1 MKTWKRLASG
11 LLALALLA
19 SLSCAA
25 LAAEPKET
33 AEPKKTEE
41 APKPAGQFSRWFSSL
56 GINPKTPKASEEVLS
71 RMGTAIKQSK
81 TVGKTTV
88 TLNAAIWNGED
99 LWLSFDVKSP
109 DIPEEVQQYTSLTTE
124 KCSLKLRDDQWK
136 EYTRNNLE
144 EFYANDPEVTPEEA
158 EKKIQAELA
167 KGQTGSFWFSPEG
180 REGNTLNFQTN
191 MGWLDSRLFTKTR
204 QPVLTLHLENLA
216 PDDNPDKVFLKGP
229 FDFTFTVKKQ
239 VPPIQYTGADAK
251 ITLGETKKVPMR
263 FTELQISATGLS
275 ARGEVLAPINDF
287 PKAGEK
293 EDPDKLYL
301 GDLNHANIE
310 SSWGLWLKDG
320 DYVDVTQMG
329 GGGGGGQEG
338 ESFMISFGH
347 DFPYPIDPAAVTA
360 VNIGGTRVELEKLT
374 AAAA

>member
-1 MKTWKRLASG
+1 MKIWKRLISG
-11 LLALALLA
+11 LLALTLLA

-25 LAAEPKET
+25 LAVEPKE
-33 AEPKKTEE
+33 AEKE

-56 GINPKTPKASEEVLS
+56 GINPETPKASEEVLS

-81 TVGKTTV
+81 TVGNTTV

-109 DIPEEVQQYTSLTTE
+109 GIPEEVQQYTTLNTE

-167 KGQTGSFWFSPEG
+167 KGQTGAFRFSPEG
-180 REGNTLNFQTN
+180 REGNTLHFQTN
-191 MGWLDSRLFTKTR
+191 LGLFVSRLFTKTK

-216 PDDNPDKVFLKGP
+216 PSDSPDKVFLKGP

-239 VPPIQYTGADAK
+239 VPPIRYTGADAK
-251 ITLGETKKVPMR
+251 ITLGESKKVPMR

-275 ARGEVLAPINDF
+275 ARGEVLAPVDQ

-293 EDPDKLYL
+293 ADPNKLSL
-301 GDLNHANIE
+301 SALNLANLE
-310 SSWGLWLKDG
+310 SSWGLWLKG
-320 DYVDVTQMG
+320 GAYVDISQMG
-329 GGGGGGQEG
+329 GGGGGGSEG
-338 ESFMISFGH
+338 ETFMIRFGH
-347 DFPYPIDPAAVTA
+347 DFPYPIDPATVTA
-360 VNIGGTRVELEKLT
+360 VDIAGTRVELSKLT
-374 AAAA
+374 PVTEQAAGK

>member
-1 MKTWKRLASG
+1 MKTWKRLISG
-11 LLALALLA
+11 LLALTLLA

-25 LAAEPKET
+25 LAAEPK
-33 AEPKKTEE
+33 AKTEE
-41 APKPAGQFSRWFSSL
+41 TPKPAGQFSQWFSSL

-71 RMGTAIKQSK
+71 RMGTAIKQTK

-109 DIPEEVQQYTSLTTE
+109 DIPEEVQQYTTLNTE

-144 EFYANDPEVTPEEA
+144 EFYANDPKVTPEEA

-180 REGNTLNFQTN
+180 REGDTLNFQTN
-191 MGWLDSRLFTKTR
+191 MGLFDSRWFTKTK

-216 PDDNPDKVFLKGP
+216 PSDSPDKVFLKGP

-239 VPPIQYTGADAK
+239 VPPIRYTGADAK
-251 ITLGETKKVPMR
+251 ITLGESKKVPMR

-275 ARGEVLAPINDF
+275 ARGEVLAPVDQ

-293 EDPDKLYL
+293 ADPNKLSL
-301 GDLNHANIE
+301 SDLNLANIE

-320 DYVDVTQMG
+320 SYVDITQMG
-329 GGGGGGQEG
+329 GGGGGGNEG
-338 ESFMISFGH
+338 EALMIRFGH
-347 DFPYPIDPAAVTA
+347 DFPYPIDPAQIVAVDIA
-360 VNIGGTRVELEKLT
+360 GTRVELSKLT
-374 AAAA
+374 PAAK

>member
-25 LAAEPKET
+25 LAAEPK
-33 AEPKKTEE
+33 KTVEE
-41 APKPAGQFSRWFSSL
+41 SPKPAGQFSRWFSSL

-144 EFYANDPEVTPEEA
+144 EFYSNDPEVTPEEA

-191 MGWLDSRLFTKTR
+191 MGWLDSRLFTKTT
-204 QPVLTLHLENLA
+204 QPVLTLHLESLA
-216 PDDNPDKVFLKGP
+216 PSDSPDKVFLKGP

-239 VPPIQYTGADAK
+239 FPPIQYTGADAK

-263 FTELQISATGLS
+263 FTELQISSTGLS
-275 ARGEVLAPINDF
+275 ARGEVLAPIDDL

-320 DYVDVTQMG
+320 TYVDITQMG
-329 GGGGGGQEG
+329 GGGGGGKEG
-338 ESFMISFGH
+338 ETFMIRFDH
-347 DFPYPIDPAAVTA
+347 DFPYPIDPAVVTA
-360 VNIGGTRVELEKLT
+360 VNIAGTRVELGKLT
-374 AAAA
+374 AATA

>member
-1 MKTWKRLASG
+1 MKTWKRLISG
-11 LLALALLA
+11 LLALTLLA

-25 LAAEPKET
+25 LAAEPK
-33 AEPKKTEE
+33 AKTEK
-41 APKPAGQFSRWFSSL
+41 APKPAGQFSQWFSRL

-109 DIPEEVQQYTSLTTE
+109 DIPEEVQQYTTLSTE

-180 REGNTLNFQTN
+180 REGDTLNFQTN
-191 MGWLDSRLFTKTR
+191 MGLFDSRWFTKTK

-216 PDDNPDKVFLKGP
+216 PSDSPDKVFLKGP

-239 VPPIQYTGADAK
+239 VPPIRYTGADAK
-251 ITLGETKKVPMR
+251 ITLGESKKVPMR

-275 ARGEVLAPINDF
+275 ARGEVLAPVDQ

-293 EDPDKLYL
+293 ADPNKLSL
-301 GDLNHANIE
+301 SALNLANLE
-310 SSWGLWLKDG
+310 SSWGLWLKG
-320 DYVDVTQMG
+320 GAYVDISQMG
-329 GGGGGGQEG
+329 GGGGGGSEG
-338 ESFMISFGH
+338 ETFMIRFGH
-347 DFPYPIDPAAVTA
+347 DFPYPIDPATVTA
-360 VNIGGTRVELEKLT
+360 VDIAGTRVELSKLT
-374 AAAA
+374 PVTEQAAGK

>member
-1 MKTWKRLASG
+1 MKIWKRLISG
-11 LLALALLA
+11 LLALTLLA

-25 LAAEPKET
+25 LAVEPKE
-33 AEPKKTEE
+33 AEKE

-56 GINPKTPKASEEVLS
+56 GINPETPKASEEVLS

-81 TVGKTTV
+81 TVGNTTV

-109 DIPEEVQQYTSLTTE
+109 GIPEEVQQYTTLNTE

-167 KGQTGSFWFSPEG
+167 KGQTGAFRFSPEG
-180 REGNTLNFQTN
+180 REGNTLHFQTN
-191 MGWLDSRLFTKTR
+191 MGLFVSRLFTKTK

-216 PDDNPDKVFLKGP
+216 PSDSPDKVFLKGP

-239 VPPIQYTGADAK
+239 VPPIRYTGADAK
-251 ITLGETKKVPMR
+251 ITLGESKKVPMR

-275 ARGEVLAPINDF
+275 ARGEVLAPVDQ

-293 EDPDKLYL
+293 ADPNKLSL
-301 GDLNHANIE
+301 SALNLANLE
-310 SSWGLWLKDG
+310 SSWGLWLKG
-320 DYVDVTQMG
+320 GAYVDISQMG
-329 GGGGGGQEG
+329 GGGGGGSEG
-338 ESFMISFGH
+338 ETFMIRFGH
-347 DFPYPIDPAAVTA
+347 DFPYPIDPATVTA
-360 VNIGGTRVELEKLT
+360 VDIAGTRVELSKLT
-374 AAAA
+374 PVTEQAAGK

>member
-33 AEPKKTEE
+33 EEE

-109 DIPEEVQQYTSLTTE
+109 GIPEEVQQYTSLDTK

-158 EKKIQAELA
+158 EEKIQAELA

-191 MGWLDSRLFTKTR
+191 MGWLDSRLFTKTT
-204 QPVLTLHLENLA
+204 QPVLTLHLESLA
-216 PDDNPDKVFLKGP
+216 PSDSPDKVFLKGP

-263 FTELQISATGLS
+263 FTELQISTTGLT

-310 SSWGLWLKDG
+310 SSWGLWLEDG
-320 DYVDVTQMG
+320 SYVDITQMSSSG
-329 GGGGGGQEG
+329 GGGDYEG
-338 ESFMISFGH
+338 TFVTNFRR
-347 DFPYPIDPAAVTA
+347 DYTYPIDPATVTA
-360 VNIGGTRVELEKLT
+360 LNIGETRIELSGLERMPELMN
-374 AAAA
+374 

>member
-191 MGWLDSRLFTKTR
+191 ISLDSRLFTKTR

-216 PDDNPDKVFLKGP
+216 PSDSPDKVFLKGP

-263 FTELQISATGLS
+263 FTELQISATGLT

-360 VNIGGTRVELEKLT
+360 VNIAGTRVELGKLT

>member
-1 MKTWKRLASG
+1 MKIWKRLISG
-11 LLALALLA
+11 LLALTLLA

-25 LAAEPKET
+25 LAVEPKE
-33 AEPKKTEE
+33 AEKE

-56 GINPKTPKASEEVLS
+56 GINPETPKASEEVLS

-81 TVGKTTV
+81 TVGNTTV

-109 DIPEEVQQYTSLTTE
+109 GIPEEVQQYTTLNTE

-167 KGQTGSFWFSPEG
+167 KGQTGAFRFSPEG
-180 REGNTLNFQTN
+180 REGNTLHFQTN
-191 MGWLDSRLFTKTR
+191 MGLFVSRLFTKTK

-216 PDDNPDKVFLKGP
+216 PSDSPDKVFLKGP

-251 ITLGETKKVPMR
+251 ITLGESRKVPMR

-275 ARGEVLAPINDF
+275 ARGEVLAPVDQ

-293 EDPDKLYL
+293 ADPNKLSL
-301 GDLNHANIE
+301 SALNLANLE
-310 SSWGLWLKDG
+310 SSWGLWLKG
-320 DYVDVTQMG
+320 GAYVDISQMG
-329 GGGGGGQEG
+329 GGGGGGSEG
-338 ESFMISFGH
+338 ETFMIRFGH
-347 DFPYPIDPAAVTA
+347 DFPYPIDPATVTA
-360 VNIGGTRVELEKLT
+360 VDIAGTRVELSKLT
-374 AAAA
+374 PVTEQAAGK

>member
-1 MKTWKRLASG
+1 MMKTWKRLISG
-11 LLALALLA
+11 LLALTLLA

-25 LAAEPKET
+25 LAAEPK
-33 AEPKKTEE
+33 AKTEK
-41 APKPAGQFSRWFSSL
+41 ALKPAGQFSQWFSRL
-56 GINPKTPKASEEVLS
+56 GINPKTPKASEEVLT

-109 DIPEEVQQYTSLTTE
+109 DIPEEVQQYTTLNTE

-180 REGNTLNFQTN
+180 REGDTLNFQTN
-191 MGWLDSRLFTKTR
+191 MGLFDSRWFTKTK

-216 PDDNPDKVFLKGP
+216 PSDSPDKVFLKGP

-251 ITLGETKKVPMR
+251 ITLGESKKVPMR

-275 ARGEVLAPINDF
+275 ARGEVLAPVDQ

-293 EDPDKLYL
+293 ADPNKLSL
-301 GDLNHANIE
+301 SDLNLANIE
-310 SSWGLWLKDG
+310 SSWGLWLKG
-320 DYVDVTQMG
+320 GAYVDITQMG
-329 GGGGGGQEG
+329 GGGGGGNEG
-338 ESFMISFGH
+338 ETLMIRFGH
-347 DFPYPIDPAAVTA
+347 DFPYPIDPAQVTA
-360 VNIGGTRVELEKLT
+360 VDIAGTRVELSKLT
-374 AAAA
+374 PVTEQAGK

>member
-1 MKTWKRLASG
+1 MASG

-25 LAAEPKET
+25 LAAEPKAAEEET
-33 AEPKKTEE
+33 
-41 APKPAGQFSRWFSSL
+41 PKPAGQFSRWFSSL

-71 RMGTAIKQSK
+71 HMGTAIKQSK
-81 TVGKTTV
+81 TVGNTTV
-88 TLNAAIWNGED
+88 TLNAAVWNGED

-144 EFYANDPEVTPEEA
+144 EFYANNPEVTPEEA

-180 REGNTLNFQTN
+180 RDGNTLNFQTN
-191 MGWLDSRLFTKTR
+191 MGLFDSRLFTKTK

-216 PDDNPDKVFLKGP
+216 PSDSPDKVFLKGP

-275 ARGEVLAPINDF
+275 ARGEVLAPIDDL

-293 EDPDKLYL
+293 EDPNKLYL

-310 SSWGLWLKDG
+310 SSWGLWLKG
-320 DYVDVTQMG
+320 GAYVDITSMG
-329 GGGGGGQEG
+329 GGGGGGKEG
-338 ESFMISFGH
+338 ETFMISFRH

-360 VNIGGTRVELEKLT
+360 VNIAGTRVELGKLT
-374 AAAA
+374 AATA

>member
-1 MKTWKRLASG
+1 MKTWKRLTSG

-25 LAAEPKET
+25 LAAQPKET
-33 AEPKKTEE
+33 EAE

-56 GINPKTPKASEEVLS
+56 GINPETPKASEEVLS
-71 RMGTAIKQSK
+71 RMGTAVKQSK

-88 TLNAAIWNGED
+88 TLNAAVWNGED

-109 DIPEEVQQYTSLTTE
+109 GIPEEVRQYTSLNTE

-136 EYTRNNLE
+136 EYTRNMWE
-144 EFYANDPEVTPEEA
+144 EFYADSDMSPEEV
-158 EKKIQAELA
+158 EKAIQAELA
-167 KGQTGSFWFSPEG
+167 KGQTGTFWFSPEG

-191 MGWLDSRLFTKTR
+191 MGLFDSHWFTKTK

-216 PDDNPDKVFLKGP
+216 PSDSPDKVFLKDP

-239 VPPIQYTGADAK
+239 VPPIQYTEADAK
-251 ITLGETKKVPMR
+251 ITLGESRKVPMC
-263 FTELQISATGLS
+263 FTEFQISATALT
-275 ARGEVLAPINDF
+275 ARGEVLAPVDQ

-293 EDPDKLYL
+293 EDPDKLRL
-301 GDLNHANIE
+301 GDLNLANLE
-310 SSWGLWLKDG
+310 SSWGLWLKG
-320 DYVDVTQMG
+320 GGYVDITQMG
-329 GGGGGGQEG
+329 GGGGGGKEG
-338 ESFMISFGH
+338 DAFMMEFRH

-360 VNIGGTRVELEKLT
+360 VDIGGTRVELGKLNLVT
-374 AAAA
+374 A

>member
-1 MKTWKRLASG
+1 MKTWRRLVSG
-11 LLALALLA
+11 LITLALLA

-25 LAAEPKET
+25 LAAEPREEAK
-33 AEPKKTEE
+33 EE
-41 APKPAGQFSRWFSSL
+41 APKPTGQFSQWFSSL

-81 TVGKTTV
+81 TVGNTTV

-109 DIPEEVQQYTSLTTE
+109 SIPEEVQQYTSLSTE

-167 KGQTGSFWFSPEG
+167 KGQTGAFWFSPEG
-180 REGNTLNFQTN
+180 REGNTLHFQTN
-191 MGWLDSRLFTKTR
+191 MGLFDSRWFTKTK

-216 PDDNPDKVFLKGP
+216 PSDSPDKVFLKGP
-229 FDFTFTVKKQ
+229 VDFTFTVKKQ
-239 VPPIQYTGADAK
+239 VPPIQYTGVDAK
-251 ITLGETKKVPMR
+251 ITLGETRKVPMC

-275 ARGEVLAPINDF
+275 ARGEVLAPVDQ

-293 EDPDKLYL
+293 EDPDKLSL
-301 GDLNHANIE
+301 GDLNLANIE

-320 DYVDVTQMG
+320 AYVDITQMG
-329 GGGGGGQEG
+329 GGGGGGNEG
-338 ESFMISFGH
+338 ESFMIRFGH
-347 DFPYPIDPAAVTA
+347 DFPYPIDPATVAAVD
-360 VNIGGTRVELEKLT
+360 IGGTRVELDKLNLVT
-374 AAAA
+374 K

>member
-1 MKTWKRLASG
+1 MKIWKRLISG
-11 LLALALLA
+11 LLALTLLA

-25 LAAEPKET
+25 LAVEPKE
-33 AEPKKTEE
+33 AEKE

-56 GINPKTPKASEEVLS
+56 GINPETPKASEEVLS

-81 TVGKTTV
+81 TVGNTTV

-109 DIPEEVQQYTSLTTE
+109 GIPEEVQQYTTLNTE

-167 KGQTGSFWFSPEG
+167 KGQTGAFRFSPEG
-180 REGNTLNFQTN
+180 REGNTLHFQTN
-191 MGWLDSRLFTKTR
+191 MGLFVSRLFTKTK

-216 PDDNPDKVFLKGP
+216 PSDSPDKVFLKGP

-251 ITLGETKKVPMR
+251 ITLGESKKVPMR

-275 ARGEVLAPINDF
+275 ARGEVLAPVDQ

-293 EDPDKLYL
+293 ADPNKLSL
-301 GDLNHANIE
+301 SALNLANLE
-310 SSWGLWLKDG
+310 SSWGLWLKG
-320 DYVDVTQMG
+320 GAYVDISQMG
-329 GGGGGGQEG
+329 GGGGGGSEG
-338 ESFMISFGH
+338 ETFMIRFGH
-347 DFPYPIDPAAVTA
+347 DFPYPIDPATVTA
-360 VNIGGTRVELEKLT
+360 VDIAGTRVELSKLT
-374 AAAA
+374 PVTEQAAGK